1 MMIVEMENIITVQSA
16 FVYLNLKTYQV
27 NVNQDLALAI
37 KQAIVVINSNVL
49 KIFVNRI
56 VGLMKRMES
65 PHVNLVVKKPI
76 TRKLVFHM

>member
-1 MMIVEMENIITVQSA
+1 MAKIITVLSA

-56 VGLMKRMES
+56 VGLMKRMETT
-65 PHVNLVVKKPI
+65 HVNLVVKKPI
-76 TRKLVFHM
+76 TRNLVFHL